1 MSRFAGLIAGGTVV
15 IALVAIH
22 HGARPDLGRTA
33 EGFDG
38 ARAFKDLERLV
49 AVGPRPPGSP
59 ALERAREYITA
70 QLVAAGTEVQREPFT
85 PNTPGGPIPM
95 VNIVGVLPGR
105 SSKVVILAGH
115 YDTARLEGMAFVG
128 ANDGGS
134 SAAELLELAR
144 VLSKHRHVLTYWLVF
159 FDGEEA
165 LEQWSHTDSLYGS
178 RHLAE
183 ELATDGRLAEVRALI
198 LVDMVA
204 GRQLHILEES
214 NSTPWLREIV
224 LKKARQLGYASS
236 FDGRRFPVEDDHS
249 PFAEKGVAA
258 VDIIDFTPFK
268 TYHHTAQDTLDKC
281 SPASLAI
288 VGRVVLATLEELE
301 GKFGVD
307 RTGMQQRQGAGGQR

>member
-1 MSRFAGLIAGGTVV
+1 VRPFAAVFGATAVA
-15 IALVAIH
+15 IALVVTH
-22 HGARPDLGRTA
+22 YRVRSDLGRAA
-33 EGFDG
+33 ESFDG
-38 ARAFKDLERLV
+38 ARAFKDLEQLV
-49 AVGPRPPGSP
+49 ALGPRPPGSS

-70 QLVAAGTEVQREPFT
+70 QLGTAGVEVQRDPFT
-85 PNTPGGPIPM
+85 TTTPVGRIPM
-95 VNIVGVLPGR
+95 VNIVGVLSGT
-105 SSKVVILAGH
+105 SSNVVMVAGH
-115 YDTARLEGMAFVG
+115 YDTARLKGIAFVG

-134 SAAELLELAR
+134 SAAEILELAR
-144 VLSKHRHVLTYWLVF
+144 MLSRRRHVLTYWLVF

-204 GRQLHILEES
+204 GRQLHILEET

-224 LKKARQLGYASS
+224 FKKAQQLGYTSS
-236 FDGRRFPVEDDHS
+236 FDGGQFRVEDDHI

-258 VDIIDFTPFK
+258 VDVIDLTPFK
-268 TYHHTAQDTLDKC
+268 NYHHTAQDTLDKC
-281 SPASLAI
+281 GPASLAI

>member
-1 MSRFAGLIAGGTVV
+1 MV

-22 HGARPDLGRTA
+22 HAARTNLGRTA

-38 ARAFKDLERLV
+38 ARAFKDLEQLV
-49 AVGPRPPGSP
+49 ALGPRPPGSP
-59 ALERAREYITA
+59 ALEQAREYITA
-70 QLVAAGTEVQREPFT
+70 QLGTVGAEVQRDRFIAST
-85 PNTPGGPIPM
+85 PVGPIPM
-95 VNIVGVLPGR
+95 VNIVGLLSGT
-105 SSKVVILAGH
+105 SSDVVIVAGH
-115 YDTARLEGMAFVG
+115 YDTARLKRMAFVG

-144 VLSKHRHVLTYWLVF
+144 VLSKRRHVLTYWLVF

-165 LEQWSHTDSLYGS
+165 LEQWSKTDSLYGS
-178 RHLAE
+178 RQLAE
-183 ELATDGRLAEVRALI
+183 ELATAGRLAQVRALI

-258 VDIIDFTPFK
+258 VDIIDFSPFK

-281 SPASLAI
+281 SSASLAI
-288 VGRVVLATLEELE
+288 VGRVVLATLEDIE
-301 GKFGVD
+301 GQLGMD
-307 RTGMQQRQGAGGQR
+307 RTGMQPPEEAGGRR

>member
-1 MSRFAGLIAGGTVV
+1 MRQSVAVSAATAVV
-15 IALVAIH
+15 IALVVTHYRAKT
-22 HGARPDLGRTA
+22 DLTRAG
-33 EGFDG
+33 ESFDG
-38 ARAFKDLERLV
+38 ARAFKDLEQLV
-49 AVGPRPPGSP
+49 ALGPRPPGSP

-70 QLVAAGTEVQREPFT
+70 QLETGGLEVQRDPFT
-85 PNTPGGPIPM
+85 ATTPVGRIPM
-95 VNIVGVLPGR
+95 VNIVGVLSGT
-105 SSKVVILAGH
+105 SSKVVIVAGH

-144 VLSKHRHVLTYWLVF
+144 VLSKRRHVLTYWLVF

-204 GRQLHILEES
+204 GLQLHILEES
-214 NSTPWLREIV
+214 NSTPWLRDIV
-224 LKKARQLGYASS
+224 IKKARQLGYASS
-236 FDGRRFPVEDDHS
+236 FDGGQFPVEDDHL
-249 PFAEKGVAA
+249 PFTKEGVAT
-258 VDIIDFTPFK
+258 VDIIDLTPFK

-288 VGRVVLATLEELE
+288 VGRVVLASLEDLE
-301 GKFGVD
+301 GKFGKD
-307 RTGMQQRQGAGGQR
+307 RTGMQQPQGAGGRR

>member
-1 MSRFAGLIAGGTVV
+1 MNRFGAFIVGGALA
-15 IALVAIH
+15 IALVVTH
-22 HGARPDLGRTA
+22 YRARTDLARA
-33 EGFDG
+33 VESFDG
-38 ARAFKDLERLV
+38 ARAFKDLEQLV
-49 AVGPRPPGSP
+49 ALGPRPPGSP
-59 ALERAREYITA
+59 AIERAREYITA
-70 QLVAAGTEVQREPFT
+70 RLGTTAAEVQRDPFT
-85 PNTPGGPIPM
+85 ATTPVGRIPR
-95 VNIVGVLPGR
+95 VNIVGVLSGT
-105 SSKVVILAGH
+105 SSNVVIVAGH
-115 YDTARLEGMAFVG
+115 YDTARVKGISFVG

-134 SAAELLELAR
+134 SAAELLELGRA
-144 VLSKHRHVLTYWLVF
+144 LSRRRHVLTCWLVF

-165 LEQWSHTDSLYGS
+165 LEHWSKTDSLYGS

-183 ELATDGRLAEVRALI
+183 ELATAGRLAQVRALI

-214 NSTPWLREIV
+214 NSSPWLREIV

-281 SPASLAI
+281 SSASLVI
-288 VGRVVLATLEELE
+288 VGRVVLATLEDIE
-301 GKFGVD
+301 GQLGMD
-307 RTGMQQRQGAGGQR
+307 RTGMQPPEEAGGRR

>member
-1 MSRFAGLIAGGTVV
+1 V

-22 HGARPDLGRTA
+22 HGWGTDPARAA

-38 ARAFKDLERLV
+38 ARAFKDLEQLV
-49 AVGPRPPGSP
+49 ALGPRPPGSP

-70 QLVAAGTEVQREPFT
+70 QLETGGLEVQRDPFT
-85 PNTPGGPIPM
+85 ASTPVGRIPM
-95 VNIVGVLPGR
+95 VNIVGVLSGT
-105 SSKVVILAGH
+105 SSKVVIVAGH
-115 YDTARLEGMAFVG
+115 HDTARLKEISFVG

-144 VLSKHRHVLTYWLVF
+144 VLSKRRHVLTYWLVF

-165 LEQWSHTDSLYGS
+165 LEQWSKTDSLYGS

-183 ELATDGRLAEVRALI
+183 ELATAGRLAQVRALI

-214 NSTPWLREIV
+214 NSSPWLREIV

-236 FDGRRFPVEDDHS
+236 FDGRQFPVEDDHV
-249 PFAEKGVAA
+249 PFVEKGVAA
-258 VDIIDFTPFK
+258 VDIIDLAPFK

-281 SPASLAI
+281 SAESLAI
-288 VGRVVLATLEELE
+288 VGRVVLATLEDLE
-301 GKFGVD
+301 RQLGMD
-307 RTGMQQRQGAGGQR
+307 RTGMQQPQGAGGRR

>member
-1 MSRFAGLIAGGTVV
+1 VRQSVAVSAATAVV
-15 IALVAIH
+15 IALVVTHFRAKS
-22 HGARPDLGRTA
+22 DLTRAG
-33 EGFDG
+33 ESFDG
-38 ARAFKDLERLV
+38 ARAFKDLEQLV
-49 AVGPRPPGSP
+49 ALGPRPPGSP

-70 QLVAAGTEVQREPFT
+70 QLETGGLEVQRDPFT
-85 PNTPGGPIPM
+85 ASTPVGRIPM
-95 VNIVGVLPGR
+95 VNIVGVLSGT
-105 SSKVVILAGH
+105 SSKVVIVAGH

-165 LEQWSHTDSLYGS
+165 LEHWSKTDSLYGS

-183 ELATDGRLAEVRALI
+183 ELATAGRLAQVRALI

-236 FDGRRFPVEDDHS
+236 FDGGQFPVEDDHL
-249 PFAEKGVAA
+249 PFVQKGVSA
-258 VDIIDFTPFK
+258 VDIIDLAPFQA
-268 TYHHTAQDTLDKC
+268 YHHTAQDTLDKC
-281 SPASLAI
+281 SPDSLAI
-288 VGRVVLATLEELE
+288 VGRVVLATLEDLE
-301 GKFGVD
+301 GKFGLD
-307 RTGMQQRQGAGGQR
+307 STGMRQQQAAGGQR